1 MTEKPI
7 EVSAYSGYR
16 GEESPWTFILNGKRI
31 EVRKVLEQWA
41 EEDAATRVRRRCFR
55 VKGDDFRTHIL
66 HRLESDGVWL
76 HEGGAD
82 NG

>member
-7 EVSAYSGYR
+7 EVSAWSGYR
-16 GEESPWTFILNGKRI
+16 GEESPRAFNLNGKRI
-31 EVRKVLEQWA
+31 EVRKVLEQWV

-66 HRLESDGVWL
+66 RCLEVDEVWL
-76 HEGGAD
+76 HEGDD
-82 NG
+82 NNG